1 MKYTKPIYLVEKVE
15 TADIMLVSVSNGT
28 SVVRGDGQNHA
39 DVFTTM
45 EYILYGLS
53 QPIGN
58 NNNQ

>member
-1 MKYTKPIYLVEKVE
+1 MKYTKPTYLVEKVE
-15 TADIMLVSVSNGT
+15 TADIMLISVSDGT
-28 SVVRGDGQNHA
+28 SVVKVEGQNKA

-58 NNNQ
+58 NNN